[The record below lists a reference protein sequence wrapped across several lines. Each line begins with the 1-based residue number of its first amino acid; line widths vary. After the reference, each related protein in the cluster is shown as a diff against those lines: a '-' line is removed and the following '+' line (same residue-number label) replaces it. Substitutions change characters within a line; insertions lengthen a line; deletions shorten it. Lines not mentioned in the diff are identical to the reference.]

1 MQPLLDKL
9 SDLRDQEAM
18 GLTPYGLQ
26 EVEKQ
31 IDALNPEYD
40 ELEDKVLSL
49 QNRLETAR
57 MNPESTAEVQKLNGE
72 LQLANEK
79 LERLT
84 GEAAQTQE
92 QLDAAGKATEKAT
105 ASKNGGTGCRKYL
118 GCCPEWMQKS
128 AELSA
133 DLPRPNAGLIAAVQV
148 RETYPGM

>member
-1 MQPLLDKL
+1 MNWKIRYCL
-9 SDLRDQEAM
+9 
-18 GLTPYGLQ
+18 
-26 EVEKQ
+26 
-31 IDALNPEYD
+31 
-40 ELEDKVLSL
+40 L

-92 QLDAAGKATEKAT
+92 QLDAAGKATEKG
-105 ASKNGGTGCRKYL
+105 NGFEKWRNGLQKVSRL
-118 GCCPEWMQKS
+118 LSRVDAKS